1 MNDRPGALVVHGL
14 TGSTESVAG
23 VTAALDVAGFD
34 VEAPLLPGHGT
45 SPEDLAGCGWEDWS
59 VAVEEA
65 FACVARRATRVVTVG
80 LSMGGALAT
89 SVAASHASVVAGLAT
104 VNPMIDPPAPSFQDL
119 LGQLLAA
126 GEHFLPGI
134 GDDIA
139 DPDSV
144 ERAYDR
150 LPVAA
155 LRSMGEGLH
164 GLRPRLGQVR
174 CPVLILTSRQDHVV
188 PTVSSDVL
196 AGAVSGPVERVWL
209 ERSHHVATLDLERE
223 EVERRIV
230 AFAER
235 VIARALPCGDGR
247 HLP

>member
-1 MNDRPGALVVHGL
+1 LTHRRGAVVVHGL

-23 VTAALDVAGFD
+23 VATALAAAGFE

-45 SPEDLAGCGWEDWS
+45 SPEELAGCAWDDWAA
-59 VAVEEA
+59 AVEEA
-65 FACVARRATRVVTVG
+65 FAAVARRAARVVAVG
-80 LSMGGALAT
+80 LSMGGALSAAL
-89 SVAASHASVVAGLAT
+89 AASHDGAVAGLAT
-104 VNPMIDPPAPSFQDL
+104 VNPIIDPPAPSFQDL
-119 LGQLLAA
+119 LGRLLDA

-134 GDDIA
+134 GGDLA
-139 DPDSV
+139 DPHAE

-164 GLRPRLGQVR
+164 GLRPRLGEVR
-174 CPVLILTSRQDHVV
+174 CPVLILTSRHDHVV
-188 PTVSSDVL
+188 PIVSSDVL
-196 AGAVSGPVERVWL
+196 AGAVGGPVERVWL
-209 ERSHHVATLDLERE
+209 ERSHHVATLDLERD

-235 VIARALPCGDGR
+235 VTAG
-247 HLP
+247 